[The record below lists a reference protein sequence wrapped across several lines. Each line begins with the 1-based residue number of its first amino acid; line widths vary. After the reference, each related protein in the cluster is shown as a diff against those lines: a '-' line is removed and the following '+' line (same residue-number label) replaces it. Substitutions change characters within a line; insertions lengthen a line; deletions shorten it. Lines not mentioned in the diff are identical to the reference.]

1 MEPRETHRCS
11 AITAPAWRT
20 VAGQDRGATRR
31 YQAHPGAD
39 KVLLP
44 GTKCRLYY
52 RLVSRSGCN
61 ALSQEAWRL
70 LARCKSSVLSISK
83 YKAGSI
89 VMGSSEFWVSTA

>member
-52 RLVSRSGCN
+52 RLVSKCGPGICNTSTGCRAIEI
-61 ALSQEAWRL
+61 ALGIHCHGRIGIRTVAAV
-70 LARCKSSVLSISK
+70 LAGAEGIQ
-83 YKAGSI
+83 
-89 VMGSSEFWVSTA
+89 